1 MYKSILQFNEKGS
14 KSIEKIT
21 KNFLSDGTKS
31 IGDLVMELDKPLQ
44 ELQRSIIKETLE
56 AIDDISDKK
65 LII

>member
-14 KSIEKIT
+14 ISIEKIT
-21 KNFLSDGTKS
+21 KT

-44 ELQRSIIKETLE
+44 ELQRSIIKETLA